1 MNLAAASVRR
11 PIFASM
17 VTLMVVTIGLVALSR
32 LRIDLLP
39 SVELPTVSIRT
50 EYEGASP
57 EVVERLVTEVLEEVV
72 ATVPGIEEI
81 TSESS
86 EGNSN
91 VRVRF
96 GFGTAGA

>member
-1 MNLAAASVRR
+1 MSLPAASVRR
-11 PIFASM
+11 PIFTAM
-17 VTLMVVTIGLVALSR
+17 VTAMVVVIGVVSLGR

-86 EGNSN
+86 EGRSN

-96 GFGTAGA
+96 AFGTDL